1 MIIRRETQ
9 KVRAIELP
17 SRVERWDWD
26 WDNNFE
32 VSFYWILFRF
42 QLFLIFFY
50 CRWNYSVGLHNV
62 TITHNGAPEC
72 NLNPEKSE
80 EFHVR
85 AVVPKGLLLIFR
97 ESNPNDSL
105 WQYEVY
111 KSMFEDIYTS
121 LLVYPNLWSCF
132 STLNYLFIFSGTVIT
147 LYVYIL
153 LFF

>member
-1 MIIRRETQ
+1 M
-9 KVRAIELP
+9 
-17 SRVERWDWD
+17 
-26 WDNNFE
+26 
-32 VSFYWILFRF
+32 
-42 QLFLIFFY
+42 FLIFFY

-121 LLVYPNLWSCF
+121 LLVYPNL
-132 STLNYLFIFSGTVIT
+132 
-147 LYVYIL
+147 
-153 LFF
+153 